1 MSHQIAGEHGTV
13 TLNRLLAGLAIPR
26 HIEHSLLTLVNSLEL
41 AKAQLK
47 GHLAQ
52 RNNQIKH
59 YRAPAASHS
68 NAHALE
74 LTQVRASHAMESK
87 TLKDELAQART
98 SHALE
103 NKALKDEL
111 AQAHAD
117 HELET
122 QRLGDELEQA
132 RRGYSGDDDLVKLY
146 HAGATLV
153 IKQAADI
160 KKLQAEGRRGKD
172 EQEQQNKE
180 SNLMMKE
187 KDEEKA
193 VLVYAVQE
201 LERRL
206 ASVTTEFMDTE
217 MDLKRQVEEVTGQL
231 KAAAAHSSKLE
242 GDLKRQVEEVAGQL
256 KTAAARSSKLE
267 GDVVSAN
274 KTIDDLRRRESAEGE
289 KAKLLN
295 RLHKVEQ
302 HCEDYRSTATD
313 QQKLIEKLSKENAK
327 LVSDL
332 GKLHLHRK

>member
-13 TLNRLLAGLAIPR
+13 TLNRLLTGLAIPR

-52 RNNQIKH
+52 RNNQIKQH
-59 YRAPAASHS
+59 QAPAASHS

-87 TLKDELAQART
+87 ALKDELAQTRT

-132 RRGYSGDDDLVKLY
+132 RRGYSGDDGLVKLY

-160 KKLQAEGRRGKD
+160 KKLRAEGQRGKD

-180 SNLMMKE
+180 STLIMKE

-217 MDLKRQVEEVTGQL
+217 MDLKRQV
-231 KAAAAHSSKLE
+231 A
-242 GDLKRQVEEVAGQL
+242 DVEGQL

-267 GDVVSAN
+267 GDILAAN
-274 KTIDDLRRRESAEGE
+274 KTIDDLRRHESAEGE

-295 RLHKVEQ
+295 RLNRVKQ
-302 HCEDYRSTATD
+302 HCESYRSTATD
-313 QQKLIEKLSKENAK
+313 QQKLIEKLSKENAR
-327 LVSDL
+327 LVGDL